1 MHMNLLSYFI
11 PVINTITLKL
21 VAIYYTIAMVE
32 NYKLHSAEVP
42 ASRAAIIATEDNDGI
57 VSIDDIGDSNLV
69 RVEFEDKVP
78 HAADTLIRHQ
88 NFLLEVEQETHKGV
102 QIFK

>member
-1 MHMNLLSYFI
+1 MNLLSYFI

-21 VAIYYTIAMVE
+21 IAIYYTSAMVE

-57 VSIDDIGDSNLV
+57 VEIDDIGDSNLV
-69 RVEFEDKVP
+69 RVEFKDKVP

-88 NFLLEVEQETHKGV
+88 NFMIEVKQKTHKGV
-102 QIFK
+102 RIFK

>member
-1 MHMNLLSYFI
+1 MQWWKTTNSI
-11 PVINTITLKL
+11 VLKCL
-21 VAIYYTIAMVE
+21 QVVPQL
-32 NYKLHSAEVP
+32 LHSAEVP

-69 RVEFEDKVP
+69 RVEFKDKVP

-102 QIFK
+102 RIFK